1 MNPSPSVSIVVPTYN
16 ESAVIRRRLDNIAEL
31 DFPHDRLHVIVVDS
45 ASTDSTGQI
54 AKQFA
59 DQHEKDLKVTVIQQP
74 TRLGKANAVN
84 EALQYAK
91 SDYFVLT
98 DADVTNAPDALSKII
113 SNFGENGVGAASGIE
128 VPDAEKT
135 LAGRI
140 ETGYKAM
147 YTAVRL
153 AEADLDTP
161 FMCESEFSAYRRDV
175 LKPLKPGCMCD
186 DIELTVG
193 QRSTGL
199 RGVYDRNVLFYEKE
213 AGTLRSKLSHKVRR
227 GKANQHALLRTKS
240 TLFNGKFGNY
250 GKVVFPFEFF
260 VHILSPILVVL
271 ALGFFLRILVTSP
284 IEGLYSIAIPLLTV
298 LPAMGFVYL
307 MTRKYDTGK
316 MMHLGGPSD
325 LAAGAAS
332 FAFFQ
337 VALWVSLLQLLY
349 KGPELNWE
357 KISDTRN
364 SHPSDT
370 KNS

>member
-1 MNPSPSVSIVVPTYN
+1 
-16 ESAVIRRRLDNIAEL
+16 
-31 DFPHDRLHVIVVDS
+31 
-45 ASTDSTGQI
+45 
-54 AKQFA
+54 
-59 DQHEKDLKVTVIQQP
+59 
-74 TRLGKANAVN
+74 
-84 EALQYAK
+84 
-91 SDYFVLT
+91 
-98 DADVTNAPDALSKII
+98 
-113 SNFGENGVGAASGIE
+113 
-128 VPDAEKT
+128 
-135 LAGRI
+135 
-140 ETGYKAM
+140 
-147 YTAVRL
+147 
-153 AEADLDTP
+153 
-161 FMCESEFSAYRRDV
+161 
-175 LKPLKPGCMCD
+175 
-186 DIELTVG
+186 
-193 QRSTGL
+193 
-199 RGVYDRNVLFYEKE
+199 
-213 AGTLRSKLSHKVRR
+213 
-227 GKANQHALLRTKS
+227 
-240 TLFNGKFGNY
+240 LFNGKFGNY